1 MEQGVSH
8 VRADDIEATL
18 CEIAEIKAARVVADA
33 DGRILEIHILA
44 LPTKAPKQLVR
55 DIESALMARFGI
67 PVDHR
72 KISIAQIGRED
83 RIAESSSGETPRS
96 SAVRPRILA
105 VNASVTGVQA
115 SASVSLEIAGTT
127 YLGQAAG
134 PASQSSRQ
142 RQVAIATLDAVSQYT
157 GASATF
163 ALEDVSVVQLG
174 REKVA
179 VACISLVSPFG
190 EQSFSGSAVLRQTE
204 GDSIVRATLDAI
216 NRRIGL
222 LTTA

>member
-8 VRADDIEATL
+8 VRAEDIEATL
-18 CEIAEIKAARVVADA
+18 SEIAEIKAARVVADA
-33 DGRILEIHILA
+33 DGRILEIHVLA

-55 DIESALMARFGI
+55 DIESAIMARFGI
-67 PVDHR
+67 PIDHR

-83 RIAESSSGETPRS
+83 TVIETPATARS
-96 SAVRPRILA
+96 TAVRPRIVA
-105 VNASVTGVQA
+105 VNAAVSGVQA
-115 SASVSLEIAGTT
+115 SASVSLEIAGST
-127 YLGQAAG
+127 YIGQAAG
-134 PASQSSRQ
+134 PASQSSRA
-142 RQVAIATLDAVSQYT
+142 RHVALATLDAVGQYT
-157 GASATF
+157 GDSATF
-163 ALEDVSVVQLG
+163 ALEDVTLVQLG

-190 EQSFSGSAVLRQTE
+190 EQSFTGSAVVRQTE
-204 GDSIVRATLDAI
+204 SDSIVRATLDAI